1 MKLRSAILFIGLFLS
16 ISVFS
21 KDIRWKGGEGNWSD
35 PNQWEDNQ
43 IPSQGDRVFI
53 RDGKVIINKK
63 EQISAAHIEVSGDA
77 KFENGGTLLIS
88 NNEGNGLVIEN
99 FTIFKNLK
107 KGIIKIDKVGE
118 IGVKI
123 SNNAMLLNSGKIYI
137 GAEIFKIG
145 KRGKQIGLHGLVIEN
160 RAIFRNNCLLSVQ
173 NTKGKAV
180 WNTGEA
186 IFTNHKKIILGGE
199 NSLLQRHGIK
209 NEGVF
214 TNNKKGKIYIDGTYL
229 DGIRN
234 MSDGKFDNYG
244 KIYLGKIKSISTYGI
259 YGADNSDFR
268 HQKGGKIYF
277 YLSKSQNENAQSVKG
292 NITKN
297 GKYYLKKRKN

>member
-35 PNQWEDNQ
+35 PSQWESNQ
-43 IPSQGDRVFI
+43 IPTQNDRVFI
-53 RDGKVIINKK
+53 KDGKVIIQKK
-63 EQISAAHIEVSGDA
+63 EVVSVAHIEVSGDA

-88 NNEGNGLVIEN
+88 NDEGNGLVIEN

-107 KGIIKIDKVGE
+107 KGIIRIDKAGE

-137 GAEIFKIG
+137 GAEVFKVG
-145 KRGKQIGLHGLVIEN
+145 KRGKQIGLHGLVVEN
-160 RAIFRNNCLLSVQ
+160 RAIFRNNCFLSVQ
-173 NTKGKAV
+173 NTKGKAI

-186 IFTNHKKIILGGE
+186 IFTNHKKIKLGGE

-229 DGIRN
+229 DGVRN
-234 MSDGKFDNYG
+234 MANGKFDNIG
-244 KIYLGKIKSISTYGI
+244 KIYLGKIKSISSYGI
-259 YGADNSDFR
+259 YSTDQADFR
-268 HQKGGKIYF
+268 NQKKGRVYFYTTRNGQTKKSEEGKITNLGTF
-277 YLSKSQNENAQSVKG
+277 KE
-292 NITKN
+292 
-297 GKYYLKKRKN
+297 KRKK